1 MASTSDAIRQAL
13 HDALHD
19 ATDIQ
24 VTGGDGGHYHI
35 AVTSRAFDGKS
46 TLERHRMV
54 LNAIAGL
61 MAGADAPVHAIDSI
75 KTSAG

>member
-1 MASTSDAIRQAL
+1 MVSTSDAIRQAL
-13 HDALHD
+13 QDALD
-19 ATDIQ
+19 ATEIQ

-35 AVTSRAFDGKS
+35 AVTSRAFEGKS

-54 LNAIAGL
+54 LNAIAAL

-75 KTSAG
+75 KTST